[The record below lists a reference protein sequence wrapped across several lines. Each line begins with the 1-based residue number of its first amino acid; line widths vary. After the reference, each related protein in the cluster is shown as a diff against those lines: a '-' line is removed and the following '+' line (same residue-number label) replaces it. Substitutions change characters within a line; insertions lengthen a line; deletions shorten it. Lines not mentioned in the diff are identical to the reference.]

1 MTDTSGILRNCVS
14 SLILPFAL
22 GVGGCTPEPGESPAS
37 IETAKVVNAGYY
49 QPVLNLEIDLGAT
62 GKRNGRLLE
71 RASIE
76 TLKVGKEMI
85 AGKGPVDGPIET
97 INFVVLGP
105 PAADGDRKLAHFS
118 IDSQALRQVA
128 NATDDPGV
136 VLDEAREFGS
146 WTPRNDDVISDYCS
160 NRPAASLCRER

>member
-1 MTDTSGILRNCVS
+1 MVL
-14 SLILPFAL
+14 
-22 GVGGCTPEPGESPAS
+22 GGCASEPTESPAAPT
-37 IETAKVVNAGYY
+37 ETAKVTNAGYY

-62 GKRNGRLLE
+62 GERSGRLLE

-85 AGKGPVDGPIET
+85 AGKAPVDGPIET
-97 INFVVLGP
+97 INFTVLGP
-105 PAADGDRKLAHFS
+105 PSRDGDRKIAHFS

-136 VLDEAREFGS
+136 VLGEAKEFGS

-160 NRPAASLCRER
+160 KRPAASICLDG